1 MMNLKASNKEW
12 IYNKKMKSN
21 KFLKLLNQ
29 GQADQGEQQQIIED
43 QLSLK
48 KVMKMKM
55 MTKIQRTGE

>member
-1 MMNLKASNKEW
+1 MMNLKVSNKEW

-29 GQADQGEQQQIIED
+29 GQADQGEQQQIIEG

>member
-1 MMNLKASNKEW
+1 MMNLKANNKEW

-29 GQADQGEQQQIIED
+29 GQADQGEQQQIIEG